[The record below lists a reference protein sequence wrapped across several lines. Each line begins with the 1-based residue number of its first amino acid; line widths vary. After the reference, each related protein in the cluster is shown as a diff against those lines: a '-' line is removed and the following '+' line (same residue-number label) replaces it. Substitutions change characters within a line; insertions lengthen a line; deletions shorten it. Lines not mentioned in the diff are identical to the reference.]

1 MKYRK
6 MIILTLTLLLLSS
19 LAIIKVRAAK
29 LYKECD
35 SEDHIQRREHHLLHH
50 ALDLLGRLRPC
61 LPDFQPDRAEI
72 HLEYHR
78 DLSQEERTI
87 KSRIRTLLPDITDE
101 AMVAWIVY
109 VDEVGRHGC
118 FTKIL
123 LR

>member
-1 MKYRK
+1 MDRPRH
-6 MIILTLTLLLLSS
+6 S
-19 LAIIKVRAAK
+19 L
-29 LYKECD
+29 
-35 SEDHIQRREHHLLHH
+35 
-50 ALDLLGRLRPC
+50 C
-61 LPDFQPDRAEI
+61 LPDFQSGCAEI

-118 FTKIL
+118 FTPSLFFQFNRFLGILRLHLQGTTPKIP

>member
-1 MKYRK
+1 MDWPRYP
-6 MIILTLTLLLLSS
+6 I
-19 LAIIKVRAAK
+19 
-29 LYKECD
+29 
-35 SEDHIQRREHHLLHH
+35 
-50 ALDLLGRLRPC
+50 C
-61 LPDFQPDRAEI
+61 LPDFQLDCAEI

-118 FTKIL
+118 FTKIP

>member
-1 MKYRK
+1 
-6 MIILTLTLLLLSS
+6 MIIARGVS
-19 LAIIKVRAAK
+19 LNGPAPHP
-29 LYKECD
+29 L
-35 SEDHIQRREHHLLHH
+35 
-50 ALDLLGRLRPC
+50 C
-61 LPDFQPDRAEI
+61 LPDFQLDCAEI
-72 HLEYHR
+72 HLEHHW

-87 KSRIRTLLPDITDE
+87 KSLIRTLLPDITDE

>member
-1 MKYRK
+1 MNYFE
-6 MIILTLTLLLLSS
+6 TLNDGAPCEGKLSCTVLS
-19 LAIIKVRAAK
+19 GGKSGDGIKGLPIAI
-29 LYKECD
+29 
-35 SEDHIQRREHHLLHH
+35 
-50 ALDLLGRLRPC
+50 RPRHPLC
-61 LPDFQPDRAEI
+61 LPDFQLDRAEI

>member
-1 MKYRK
+1 MDWPRH
-6 MIILTLTLLLLSS
+6 S
-19 LAIIKVRAAK
+19 L
-29 LYKECD
+29 
-35 SEDHIQRREHHLLHH
+35 
-50 ALDLLGRLRPC
+50 C
-61 LPDFQPDRAEI
+61 LPDFQLDCAEI
-72 HLEYHR
+72 HLEHHW

-87 KSRIRTLLPDITDE
+87 KSRNRTLLPDITDE